1 MPYMSAEDL
10 TGKNVIVFANLKV
23 RRRPRRISINTGA
36 TTALC
41 FRLDVCAHTNLYTPP
56 VIAKRT
62 RRRVNSLEFHRM
74 V

>member
-23 RRRPRRISINTGA
+23 RRRQRRISINTDA
-36 TTALC
+36 TTALS
-41 FRLDVCAHTNLYTPP
+41 FRHDVYTHTNLYVPP

-62 RRRVNSLEFHRM
+62 RRRVNSLEFHRT